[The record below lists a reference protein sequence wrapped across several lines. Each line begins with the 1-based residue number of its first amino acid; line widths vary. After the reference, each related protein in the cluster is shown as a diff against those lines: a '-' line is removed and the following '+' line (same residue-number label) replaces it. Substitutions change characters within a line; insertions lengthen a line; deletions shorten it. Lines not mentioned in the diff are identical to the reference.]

1 MKKMIFLIGFLSA
14 CNVRKIFLLFSCSVV
29 VHSACNARKIFLIGL
44 LFSIVFLS
52 ACNIDEYNPSGATAN
67 AVWTNP
73 KGFLT
78 LVNAAYSDQRAW
90 YGKEDGVFMG
100 ESGTDLWFNSNK
112 DNYANELT
120 RYENFTPSTGN
131 PNKVWQPLYRAI
143 NLCNAGI
150 SRIGQAGFTD
160 STERYQREG
169 ELRFLRAFY
178 YWHIVE
184 TYGGVIL
191 STQET
196 SGVELT
202 ATRSPVKDFYKLIT
216 DDLIFAAKY
225 LPVNYGAEY
234 SRATK
239 KSALGLLARAY
250 LSGAYYYTGAE
261 AQQWFKKAQETADEV
276 ISRKTEFGVELWA
289 DYADLWK
296 PQNNKQNKEALYI
309 VSNSTNTALNYDGN
323 ANRLHLWFLT
333 TYSSKP
339 GMQLSLEYGK
349 DNSRRFM
356 PTRALLDFYDER
368 KDRRYTGSFQEVWIC
383 NKAYTWTTADVA
395 TYKKDPSII
404 GKQMIPGKD
413 TALYVTKKSITD
425 KATRPYPVI
434 DRDSTYHTNGGAIYG
449 GNDYVQLT
457 KFMDPITRASAGSNP
472 GYLDIFVIRLAEM
485 YLIAAEAAF
494 QQNDKGAAISYINV
508 LRTRAAIKTP
518 VDHTADMQITDISL
532 DFILD
537 ERARELAGEHLR
549 WFDLKRT
556 GKLVDRIHQYNPD
569 ITQVQPF
576 HMLRPVP
583 QIELDA
589 LTNGQQFG
597 QNEGYN

>member
-1 MKKMIFLIGFLSA
+1 MKKICLI
-14 CNVRKIFLLFSCSVV
+14 ILLFS
-29 VHSACNARKIFLIGL
+29 
-44 LFSIVFLS
+44 
-52 ACNIDEYNPSGATAN
+52 CNIDEYNPSGATAD
-67 AVWTNP
+67 AVWSTP
-73 KGFLT
+73 QGFVT
-78 LVNAAYSDQRAW
+78 LVNAAYSEQRAW
-90 YGKEDGVFMG
+90 YGKEDGVFMS
-100 ESGTDLWFNSNK
+100 EAGTDLWFNSNK

-120 RYENFTPSTGN
+120 RYESFTPSTAN
-131 PNKVWQPLYRAI
+131 PNKAVWKSLYKAI

-150 SRIGQAGFTD
+150 NRIGQAGFTD
-160 STERYQREG
+160 SIQRNNREG

-178 YWHIVE
+178 YWHVVE
-184 TYGGVIL
+184 TYGGVML
-191 STQET
+191 LTQET
-196 SGVELT
+196 SGVMLT
-202 ATRSPVKDFYKLIT
+202 ATRSPVKAFYQLMVE
-216 DDLIFAAKY
+216 DLTLAVKY
-225 LPVNYGAEY
+225 LPVSYGAEY

-239 KSALGLLARAY
+239 KAALGLLARVY

-276 ISRKTEFGVELWA
+276 INRKAEFGVDLWT

-296 PQNNKQNKEALYI
+296 PQNNKQNKEALYTI
-309 VSNSTNTALNYDGN
+309 SNSTNTALNYDGN

-339 GMQLSLEYGK
+339 GMQLSMEYGK

-356 PTRALLDFYDER
+356 PTRALLDFYDEN
-368 KDRRYTGSFQEVWIC
+368 KDHRYAGAFQEVWIC
-383 NKAYTWTTADVA
+383 NKAYTWTAADVA

-413 TALYVTKKSITD
+413 TALYVTKQSITD
-425 KATRPYPVI
+425 KATRPYLVI
-434 DRDSTYHTNGGAIYG
+434 DRDSTYHTNGSIYG
-449 GNDYVQLT
+449 ANDYVQL
-457 KFMDPITRASAGSNP
+457 KKYMDPLTRAAANSNP
-472 GYLDIFVIRLAEM
+472 GYLDILVIRLAEM
-485 YLIAAEAAF
+485 YLVAAEAAF
-494 QQNDKGAAISYINV
+494 QQGDNNATAAYINV
-508 LRTRAAIKTP
+508 LRTRAAVKTP
-518 VDHTADMQITDISL
+518 VDHTTEMQIRANDISL

-556 GKLVDRIHQYNPD
+556 GKLVDRIHQYNLD

-583 QIELDA
+583 QVELDA

>member
-1 MKKMIFLIGFLSA
+1 MKKLCLI
-14 CNVRKIFLLFSCSVV
+14 ILLFS
-29 VHSACNARKIFLIGL
+29 
-44 LFSIVFLS
+44 
-52 ACNIDEYNPSGATAN
+52 CNIDEYNPSGATAD
-67 AVWTNP
+67 AVWSTP
-73 KGFLT
+73 QGFVT
-78 LVNAAYSDQRAW
+78 LVNSAYSEQRAW
-90 YGKEDGVFMG
+90 YGKEDGVFMS
-100 ESGTDLWFNSNK
+100 EAGTDLWFNSNK
-112 DNYANELT
+112 DNYANEMT
-120 RYENFTPSTGN
+120 RYESFTPSTSN
-131 PNKVWQPLYRAI
+131 PNKAAWKSLYKAI

-150 SRIGQAGFTD
+150 NRISHAGFTD
-160 STERYQREG
+160 SVGRNSREG

-178 YWHIVE
+178 YWHVVE
-184 TYGGVIL
+184 TYGGVML
-191 STQET
+191 LTQET
-196 SGVELT
+196 SGVVLT
-202 ATRSPVKDFYKLIT
+202 ATRSPVKDFYQLIT
-216 DDLIFAAKY
+216 DDLTFAVKH
-225 LPVNYGAEY
+225 LPVSYGAEY

-239 KSALGLLARAY
+239 KSALGLLARVY

-276 ISRKTEFGVELWA
+276 ISRKAEFGVDLWA

-309 VSNSTNTALNYDGN
+309 ISNSTNTALNYDGN

-356 PTRALLDFYDER
+356 PTRALLDFYDES
-368 KDRRYTGSFQEVWIC
+368 KDRRYAGAFQEVWIC
-383 NKAYTWTTADVA
+383 NKAYTWTAADVA
-395 TYKKDPSII
+395 TYKKDPSLI
-404 GKQMIPGKD
+404 GKQMIPGQD
-413 TALYVTKKSITD
+413 TALYVTKRSIPD
-425 KATRPYPVI
+425 KATRPYLVI
-434 DRDSTYHTNGGAIYG
+434 DRDSTYRANGAIYG
-449 GNDYVQLT
+449 ANDYVQL
-457 KFMDPITRASAGSNP
+457 KKYMDPVTRAAANSNP
-472 GYLDIFVIRLAEM
+472 GYLDILVIRLAEM
-485 YLIAAEAAF
+485 YLVAAEAAF
-494 QQNDKGAAISYINV
+494 QQENNSAAASYINV

-518 VDHTADMQITDISL
+518 VDHTTDMQITASNISL

-556 GKLVDRIHQYNPD
+556 GKLIDRIHQYNLD

-583 QIELDA
+583 QVELDA